1 MVVLSTDRSGFG
13 ISLCGRSLNSPSTVQ
28 IASVSSRASST
39 YCPLATSTTLL
50 SPRGV
55 AWPETTFSVAAAR
68 RSRCLSL
75 SGLGRSSTRAG
86 ALSGAFSGG
95 AAVAVAGT
103 AANSAAPMTTAS
115 VLFTNGSPGLG
126 KRRPAPR
133 RDHRFVLFGR
143 RTVTLGRLTNHVHG
157 VTRSSRRVL
166 IGVSPRGRGAAAERV
181 RTPGRCRPTEGPAAV
196 GEAWPDAED
205 QHRSG
210 EQHAANLYTASF
222 LSAFSGCPIRAVCG
236 QSGQGTRTRRNFPT
250 RSVASAASG

>member
-75 SGLGRSSTRAG
+75 SGLDRSSTRAG

-95 AAVAVAGT
+95 AAPAGAGT
-103 AANSAAPMTTAS
+103 AAISAAPTATDRTLLI
-115 VLFTNGSPGLG
+115 VLLGSEEG
-126 KRRPAPR
+126 RRPSGGVPPGPLSGDRPVTLCDACAPCPLLIPAVTSSRDAGVPEPR
-133 RDHRFVLFGR
+133 RRSEHRRGTHR
-143 RTVTLGRLTNHVHG
+143 RAHR
-157 VTRSSRRVL
+157 RSEGDTSVAR
-166 IGVSPRGRGAAAERV
+166 
-181 RTPGRCRPTEGPAAV
+181 PGRPA
-196 GEAWPDAED
+196 
-205 QHRSG
+205 
-210 EQHAANLYTASF
+210 
-222 LSAFSGCPIRAVCG
+222 
-236 QSGQGTRTRRNFPT
+236 
-250 RSVASAASG
+250 

>member
-143 RTVTLGRLTNHVHG
+143 RTVTLGRLTNHVHA
-157 VTRSSRRVL
+157 VTRPSRRVL
-166 IGVSPRGRGAAAERV
+166 IGVSPRAGEGGRRSA
-181 RTPGRCRPTEGPAAV
+181 RPNSWPMSYDRGPAAA
-196 GEAWPDAED
+196 GGSWPDAED
-205 QHRSG
+205 QHGSG
-210 EQHAANLYTASF
+210 
-222 LSAFSGCPIRAVCG
+222 
-236 QSGQGTRTRRNFPT
+236 SGQGTRARRNFPT
-250 RSVASAASG
+250 RSVASAASGCRAPTGRRGVVLAHL